1 MLLAAIALVASACS
15 SGAGETTTTA
25 APNQTTAPGQTT
37 TTGGGGGNSGQAPA
51 GQSVLDRV
59 IANGSLTCGVGSVP
73 GFSAVNADGRDVG
86 FDVDICRA
94 VAAAVLGNSDAVTF
108 QTGIPGAERLE
119 VVTSGQIDLLSRT
132 TTKTMSRMNGG
143 VEYAPIVFYDGQK
156 MMGRASDG
164 ITPDSPLSAIDG
176 GTVCVATGTT
186 TETNLLEAAKAVG
199 ATIQTVT
206 TENRDQ
212 AIQQFSSGAC
222 DFFTSDASANASFKS
237 TLDTNNDWVIFPAAA
252 FSKEPLA
259 PVYIAN
265 DRRWGN
271 VVDWT
276 IYAMIIFEENGVTS
290 ANADQMAAN
299 PPTPEIGRLLGG
311 EGEVQT
317 AMGLPADAFLNMV
330 KQVGN
335 YGEVYARNLEP
346 LGLTREGTQNDLWAN
361 GKGGL
366 LYAPPAK

>member
-1 MLLAAIALVASACS
+1 MLLVAVALVAAACTS
-15 SGAGETTTTA
+15 SSDGGQTSTTAGDSGATDTTA
-25 APNQTTAPGQTT
+25 AETAQ
-37 TTGGGGGNSGQAPA
+37 PA
-51 GQSVLDRV
+51 AGESILDQVLTE
-59 IANGSLTCGVGSVP
+59 GSLTCGVGSVP

-94 VAAAVLGNSDAVTF
+94 VAAAVLGSADAVTF
-108 QTGIPGAERLE
+108 RTGIPGAERIE

-132 TTKTMSRMNGG
+132 TTQTQSRMNSG
-143 VEYAPIVFYDGQK
+143 VEYAPVVFYDGQK

-164 ITPDSPLSAIDG
+164 ITPDSPLTAMEG

-186 TETNLLEAAKAVG
+186 TESNLLEAANAAGV
-199 ATIQTVT
+199 TIQTVT

-212 AIQQFSSGAC
+212 AIEQFTAGAC
-222 DFFTSDASANASFKS
+222 DFFTSDASADASFKS
-237 TLDTNNDWVIFPAAA
+237 TLDTENDWVIFPAAA

-276 IYAMIIFEENGVTS
+276 IYAMLIFEENGVTS
-290 ANADQMAAN
+290 ANADDMAAN

-317 AMGLPADAFLNMV
+317 AMDLPADAFLQMV

-335 YGEVYARNLEP
+335 YGEVYANNLEL
-346 LGLTREGTQNDLWAN
+346 LGLARAGTQNDLWLN
-361 GKGGL
+361 GAGGL
-366 LYAPPAK
+366 MYAPPAK